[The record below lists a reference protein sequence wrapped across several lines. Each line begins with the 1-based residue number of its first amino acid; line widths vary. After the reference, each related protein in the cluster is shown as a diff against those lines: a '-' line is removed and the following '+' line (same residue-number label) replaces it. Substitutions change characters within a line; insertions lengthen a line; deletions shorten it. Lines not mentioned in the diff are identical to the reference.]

1 MRYEKTLQRDNG
13 DTVKIITVVTSNVFL
28 ELGYELEQFAMVKK
42 QDSEEWTS
50 YYNQWSPK
58 SITREDYIEN
68 HKPKTFLGVVSIGE
82 SLKAGI
88 EAKEQ
93 FFSK

>member
-13 DTVKIITVVTSNVFL
+13 DTVKIISMITSNVFV
-28 ELGYELEQFAMVKK
+28 ELGYELEQFAMVKNK
-42 QDSEEWTS
+42 DCEEWVT
-50 YYNQWSPK
+50 YYHQWSPK
-58 SITREDYIEN
+58 SIARKDYIEN
-68 HKPKTFLGVVSIGE
+68 HKPKTFLGVVTIGE
-82 SLKAGI
+82 ALKAGI